1 MASCDSAEKSASLSD
16 LADVK
21 HGSALVA
28 DKHEPKAG
36 FRKTCQRRIL
46 SSCLAGLPIFF
57 STLTVNLRSTSG
69 A

>member
-1 MASCDSAEKSASLSD
+1 MASCDPTEKSASMSD
-16 LADVK
+16 LADMK
-21 HGSALVA
+21 HGSVLVA

-46 SSCLAGLPIFF
+46 SSCLARIPICF
-57 STLTVNLRSTSG
+57 STLTVNFRSTSE

>member
-1 MASCDSAEKSASLSD
+1 MASCDSTEKSASLSD
-16 LADVK
+16 QADAK

-28 DKHEPKAG
+28 DKHEPKAR

-46 SSCLAGLPIFF
+46 SFCLAGLPICF
-57 STLTVNLRSTSG
+57 STLTVNLRSASE

>member
-1 MASCDSAEKSASLSD
+1 MASCDLSEKSASLSD
-16 LADVK
+16 LAEVK
-21 HGSALVA
+21 HGPTLVA

-46 SSCLAGLPIFF
+46 ASCLAGLPICF
-57 STLTVNLRSTSG
+57 STLTVNLRSASE